1 MRLPIRIWNNS
12 HTYATWNPSDKAW
25 MTLSGGNLVATSAA
39 SGDWVRATIWK
50 SSGKWYIEMTVTT
63 NSWGLIVGVAN
74 TTETGYPWISVNG
87 WGYFSWSW
95 QKQNNGWFAYWVIFT
110 TGDIMGIAY
119 DMTWGTITFYK
130 NNTSQGQAFTWLT
143 GTLYPMVGVLG
154 SGCVITA
161 NYWATTMAYT
171 APSGYNQW
179 LYL

>member
-1 MRLPIRIWNNS
+1 
-12 HTYATWNPSDKAW
+12 
-25 MTLSGGNLVATSAA
+25 
-39 SGDWVRATIWK
+39 
-50 SSGKWYIEMTVTT
+50 MTVTT

-74 TTETGYPWISVNG
+74 TTEVSYPWISVNG
-87 WGYFSWSW
+87 WGYYSWSW
-95 QKQNNGWFAYWVIFT
+95 EKSHNGVFAYWAIFT
-110 TGDIMGIAY
+110 TGDIMWIAY

-179 LYL
+179 LYT